1 MVARDL
7 VDLNILGPSPKDFTS
22 IKLMVT
28 LTLNGIPGGEISELS
43 HTFNSY
49 TLGQGSLS
57 VKSLPGLY
65 SEFQW
70 NHGKKTEKSNSWS
83 NSW

>member
-7 VDLNILGPSPKDFTS
+7 VDLNTLGPSPKDFTS

-28 LTLNGIPGGEISELS
+28 LMLKGIPGAETSDLS

-49 TLGQGSLS
+49 TRDRGVSHRKAYQVYILS
-57 VKSLPGLY
+57 S
-65 SEFQW
+65 SETTA
-70 NHGKKTEKSNSWS
+70 KKKKKKQKKK
-83 NSW
+83 